1 MVPFNIE
8 QAVNVG
14 PIGDYNNKDGIDVLY
29 FKWMVGFFNDF
40 LKFIFISFFKF
51 LIINLF
57 LFFIYLL
64 ILQFLIKLNG
74 LQELIFKI
82 NSCI

>member
-8 QAVNVG
+8 QAVNVD

-29 FKWMVGFFNDF
+29 FKWMVDFFNAF
-40 LKFIFISFFKF
+40 LKFIFIVFFKL

-57 LFFIYLL
+57 LFFYLL
-64 ILQFLIKLNG
+64 VNIAVFNKA
-74 LQELIFKI
+74 
-82 NSCI
+82 